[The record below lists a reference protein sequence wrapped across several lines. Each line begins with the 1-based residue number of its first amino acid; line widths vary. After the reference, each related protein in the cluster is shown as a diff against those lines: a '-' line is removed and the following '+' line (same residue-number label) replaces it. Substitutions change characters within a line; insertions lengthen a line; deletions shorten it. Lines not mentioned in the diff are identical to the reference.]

1 MTEEVGVVKSQQ
13 EMAELAMTEA
23 QLRIVRSK
31 LREWRKVQRRLE
43 RRARILRRVLGETRI
58 VH

>member
-23 QLRIVRSK
+23 QLRIVRSR

-43 RRARILRRVLGETRI
+43 RRARILRRALGGIRV

>member
-1 MTEEVGVVKSQQ
+1 MRSQQ

-43 RRARILRRVLGETRI
+43 RRARILRRVLGETRV

>member
-1 MTEEVGVVKSQQ
+1 VTEEVGVVRSQQ

-43 RRARILRRVLGETRI
+43 RRARILRRVLGGPRV